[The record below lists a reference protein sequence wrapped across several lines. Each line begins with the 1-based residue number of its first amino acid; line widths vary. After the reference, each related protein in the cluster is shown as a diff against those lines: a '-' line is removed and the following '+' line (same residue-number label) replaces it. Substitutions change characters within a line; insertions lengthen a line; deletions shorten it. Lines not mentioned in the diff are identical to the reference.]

1 MHKCPKCGRVLE
13 EGQVCP
19 CTVKESELK
28 NNVMNIF
35 EMIKG
40 LFLEPVKTI
49 KRYTRG
55 DNFKLSVILTVI
67 TGILGGLLAIL
78 LVKRTLEPTIEE
90 MLYGTGILN
99 AYTTISS
106 YDVPYFRIFFM
117 VAVLAICLLFLYGA
131 FVKIVAGE
139 IFGAKIK
146 YKEAFNFVNILG
158 LILLAAVIFS
168 LVAAMFSPMLVMAI
182 FTLALFLIF
191 TYLVLSL
198 REVFKLPDYKVVYA
212 MVIIMTLNLL
222 SILLSVYILP
232 KF

>member
-1 MHKCPKCGRVLE
+1 MHKCPRCGRDLE

-19 CTVKESELK
+19 CTVKDSDIK
-28 NNVMNIF
+28 NNVMNVF
-35 EMIKG
+35 EMVKG
-40 LFLEPVKTI
+40 LFLEPIKTI
-49 KRYTRG
+49 KKYTKG
-55 DNFKLSVILTVI
+55 DNFNLSVVLTVI
-67 TGILGGLLAIL
+67 IGILGGLLAIL

-90 MLYGTGILN
+90 MLYGTGVLN
-99 AYTTISS
+99 AYTTVSS
-106 YDVPYFRIFFM
+106 YNVPYFRIFFM
-117 VAVLAICLLFLYGA
+117 VTVLVIALMFLYGA
-131 FVKIVAGE
+131 FVKLVAGE

-158 LILLAAVIFS
+158 LILLGAIILSFIGV
-168 LVAAMFSPMLVMAI
+168 MFTPMLVMAI

-198 REVFKLPDYKVVYA
+198 REVFKLDDYKVVYA

-222 SILLSVYILP
+222 SLLFSIYILP

>member
-1 MHKCPKCGRVLE
+1 MHKCPKCGRTLE

-19 CTVKESELK
+19 CTVRDSEIK
-28 NNVMNIF
+28 NNVMNVLD
-35 EMIKG
+35 MIKG

-67 TGILGGLLAIL
+67 IGVLGGLLSIL
-78 LVKRTLEPTIEE
+78 IVKRTLEPTIEE
-90 MLYGTGILN
+90 MLYGTGVLN
-99 AYTTISS
+99 AYTTVSS

-117 VAVLAICLLFLYGA
+117 VMVLAIALMFLYGA
-131 FVKIVAGE
+131 FVKVVAGE
-139 IFGAKIK
+139 IFGAKVS
-146 YKEAFNFVNILG
+146 YKECFNFANILG
-158 LILLAAVIFS
+158 LVLLGAIILSFIGV
-168 LVAAMFSPMLVMAI
+168 MFTPMLVMAI

-198 REVFKLPDYKVVYA
+198 REVFKLADYKTIYA

-222 SILLSVYILP
+222 SILLALYILP

>member
-1 MHKCPKCGRVLE
+1 MHKCPKCGRTLE

-19 CTVKESELK
+19 CTVRDSEIK
-28 NNVMNIF
+28 NNVMNVLD
-35 EMIKG
+35 MIKG

-67 TGILGGLLAIL
+67 IGVLGGLLSIL

-90 MLYGTGILN
+90 MLYGTGVLN
-99 AYTTISS
+99 AYTTVSS

-117 VAVLAICLLFLYGA
+117 VMVLTICLLFLYGA
-131 FVKIVAGE
+131 FVKFVAGD
-139 IFGAKIK
+139 IFGAKVS
-146 YKEAFNFVNILG
+146 YKECFNFVNILG
-158 LILLAAVIFS
+158 LVLLGAIILSFIGV
-168 LVAAMFSPMLVMAI
+168 MFTPMLVMAI

-198 REVFKLPDYKVVYA
+198 REVFKLADYKTIYA

-222 SILLSVYILP
+222 SILLALYILP

>member
-158 LILLAAVIFS
+158 LILLAAVILS

-182 FTLALFLIF
+182 FTLALFLIH
-191 TYLVLSL
+191 
-198 REVFKLPDYKVVYA
+198 RCW
-212 MVIIMTLNLL
+212 
-222 SILLSVYILP
+222 
-232 KF
+232 

>member
-1 MHKCPKCGRVLE
+1 MHKCPKCGRTLE

-19 CTVKESELK
+19 CTVRDSEIN
-28 NNVMNIF
+28 NNVMNVLD
-35 EMIKG
+35 MIKG

-67 TGILGGLLAIL
+67 IGVLGGLLSIL

-90 MLYGTGILN
+90 MLYGTGVLN
-99 AYTTISS
+99 AYTTVSS

-117 VAVLAICLLFLYGA
+117 VMVLAIALMFLYGA
-131 FVKIVAGE
+131 FVKVVAGE
-139 IFGAKIK
+139 IFGAKVS
-146 YKEAFNFVNILG
+146 YKECFNFANILG
-158 LILLAAVIFS
+158 LVLLGAIILSFIGV
-168 LVAAMFSPMLVMAI
+168 MFTPMLVMAI

-198 REVFKLPDYKVVYA
+198 REVFKLADYKTIYA

-222 SILLSVYILP
+222 SILLSLYILP